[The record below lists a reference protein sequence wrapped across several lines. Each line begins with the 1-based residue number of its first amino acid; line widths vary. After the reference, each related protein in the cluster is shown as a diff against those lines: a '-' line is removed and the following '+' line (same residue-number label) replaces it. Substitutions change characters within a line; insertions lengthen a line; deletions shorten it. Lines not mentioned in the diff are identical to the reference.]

1 MADKGPNWKAE
12 QLKLRIVVENLKVN
26 IHRSRLEIIE
36 SEGRIVAAET
46 NIESTRKAISEG
58 EQRLQ
63 DLVKKHGNLIEG
75 VLNDG

>member
-12 QLKLRIVVENLKVN
+12 QLKLRIAVENLKVN

-36 SEGRIVAAET
+36 AEGRIAASEK
-46 NIESTRKAISEG
+46 NIESTHKSIDEG

-75 VLNDG
+75 VTKDG